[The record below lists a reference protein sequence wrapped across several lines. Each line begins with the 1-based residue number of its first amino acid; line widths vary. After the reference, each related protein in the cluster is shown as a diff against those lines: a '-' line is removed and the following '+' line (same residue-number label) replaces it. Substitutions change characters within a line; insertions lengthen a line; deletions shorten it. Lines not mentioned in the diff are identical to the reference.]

1 MQGRLPVKWM
11 AMEALFDRV
20 YTIQSDVWSFGILA
34 WEIVTLGGS
43 PYPGIPLERLFD
55 LLKQGYRMERPVN
68 CTDTM

>member
-1 MQGRLPVKWM
+1 
-11 AMEALFDRV
+11 MEALFDRV
-20 YTIQSDVWSFGILA
+20 YTIHSDVWSFGILV

-68 CTDTM
+68 CTDSM